1 MGAGGVAPAPLNP
14 PVTIRLGDAY
24 LITHSGLYV
33 AIERGYFQEE
43 GIELDT
49 TRATT
54 FGDEL
59 GPLAGGTLDIGW
71 APGADPGLYN
81 ALARGVGVRFV
92 GCYSSVQPTG
102 QGSNIAGLAVRQDHI
117 DSGRYRD
124 PADLKGFTV
133 ALPGTPGNLSDYQ
146 MERWLARGGLTPAD
160 YTREQLPIP
169 DILPALG
176 NKRVDAGYLANPFVY
191 LVKQRGVGTVVEH
204 STRVFPE
211 GSCAQSIIVSESFA
225 TQQREAVRRYVT
237 AWLRGQRDYYRTIEK
252 GEGDPGPILEILTRY
267 TALQDLGLYEA
278 VMMDNGLN
286 HVDSNGGAPLQ
297 RMIPDAAPFQEYF
310 VRVGHLAQPVDLAPF
325 IDSSFLDY
333 ALQRLGRIA
342 N

>member
-1 MGAGGVAPAPLNP
+1 VAM
-14 PVTIRLGDAY
+14 
-24 LITHSGLYV
+24 
-33 AIERGYFQEE
+33 ERGYFQEE
-43 GIELDT
+43 GIELDP

-59 GPLAGGTLDIGW
+59 GPLAGGTLDVGW
-71 APGADPGLYN
+71 ASAADPGLLN
-81 ALARGVGVRFV
+81 ALARGVGIRFV
-92 GCYSSVQPTG
+92 GCLSSLQSTG
-102 QGSNIAGLAVRQDHI
+102 QGSNIAGLAVRQDHV
-117 DSGRYRD
+117 DGGRYRA

-146 MERWLARGGLTPAD
+146 MEVWLARGGLTPAD

-176 NKRVDAGYLANPFVY
+176 NKRVDAGYLANPFAF
-191 LVKQRGVGTVVEH
+191 LVKQRGVATVVEH
-204 STRVFPE
+204 STTVFPE

-225 TQQREAVRRYVT
+225 AQQPEAVRRYVT
-237 AWLRGQRDYYRTIEK
+237 AWLRGQRDYYRTIEQ
-252 GEGDPGPILEILTRY
+252 GEGAPGPILELLTRY

-278 VMMDNGLN
+278 MMKDNGLN
-286 HVDSNGGAPLQ
+286 HVDPNGGAPLQ
-297 RMIPDAAPFQEYF
+297 RMIPDVAPYQEYF
-310 VRVGHLAQPVDLAPF
+310 VRFGHLPQPVDLAPF
-325 IDSSFLDY
+325 VDSAFLDY